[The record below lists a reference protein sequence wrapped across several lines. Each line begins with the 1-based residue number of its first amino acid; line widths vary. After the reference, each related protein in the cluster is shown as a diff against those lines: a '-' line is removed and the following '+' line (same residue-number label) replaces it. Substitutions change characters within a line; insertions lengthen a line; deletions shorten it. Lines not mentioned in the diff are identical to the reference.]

1 MAFREKKIK
10 KKENG
15 GNELYVRGQKKKK
28 NSNACFYNV
37 TRIIIPAKN

>member
-1 MAFREKKIK
+1 MAFREKEKK

-15 GNELYVRGQKKKK
+15 GNVRGQKKK